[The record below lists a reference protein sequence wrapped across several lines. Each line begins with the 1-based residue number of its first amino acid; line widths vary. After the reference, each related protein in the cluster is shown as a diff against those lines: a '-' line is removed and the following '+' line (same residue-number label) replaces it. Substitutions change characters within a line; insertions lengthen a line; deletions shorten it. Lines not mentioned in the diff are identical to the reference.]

1 MIMNKELLLAVQ
13 FLLVV
18 GTPIAHAQVAEPV
31 DEFIERTKTVT
42 YDCPNPDDF
51 AGLENYLTSNNLT
64 QSQKFALLVEKSH
77 FLICDGKASDAQRL
91 LFEITR
97 WDDIDK
103 QSYFYA
109 SAIYQIGFTY
119 DLKEQPQRCEYYEQA
134 QSLATERHSD
144 IYLSA
149 TLGLITN
156 CRMDLSVGER
166 LGMMFNVLERY
177 SKTNNYQ
184 ALAHIHNSIGL
195 IYGDL
200 QQHVLA
206 AEQYLKAHEMGL
218 KVYTGSNQLTILISA
233 ISSLLASGQ
242 YERALEAINEF
253 GRINRDVDTPLTN
266 YFYYHALTGYYY
278 RIGDIENLKAELPAL
293 ERAVEPLSNPIYKAM
308 VMWYQVVPCVYKGD
322 QECVADYVQSLESV
336 LPAVR
341 RHLESN
347 LDYLKLMVDMQ
358 MVLRDWEQAEKAFD
372 KYASR
377 SSANNKH
384 SQSSASILGVAN
396 LYSRIY
402 SLESEIERTRR
413 IKRTIVGVGIA
424 VFLLFTL
431 TITYYLRKKHQAKLT
446 IDPATGLLNSDVAV
460 SRIQRVQA
468 PEKGKANALALLD
481 LSNFRELNMA
491 VGLAKGNEVL
501 RDISKTLQKV
511 TRDTDILGRYGPEQF
526 LLCLPNIE
534 EQSAMHFF
542 DRLQRELDETRMGP
556 PSNDRINV
564 RSSMSI
570 FIATERLSDMQ
581 SVLDELLLSI
591 NIKSDH

>member
-1 MIMNKELLLAVQ
+1 MMNKGLLSAVQ
-13 FLLVV
+13 FLLVI
-18 GTPIAHAQVAEPV
+18 GAPIAGAQEAGPV
-31 DEFIERTKTVT
+31 DAFIEQVRTVT
-42 YDCPNPDDF
+42 YDCPNPEDS
-51 AGLENYLTSNNLT
+51 ARLEQYLTTDNLT
-64 QSQKFALLVEKSH
+64 QSQEFALLVEKSH

-91 LFEITR
+91 LFDITR
-97 WDDIDK
+97 RDDIDN

-134 QSLATERHSD
+134 QALAAEKHSD

-184 ALAHIHNSIGL
+184 ALAHIHNTIGL

-218 KVYTGSNQLTILISA
+218 KVYTGSNRLTILISA

-242 YERALEAINEF
+242 YERALQAIKEF
-253 GRINRDVDTPLTN
+253 GRINRDVGTPLTN

-278 RIGDIENLKAELPAL
+278 RTGDIANLKVELPAL
-293 ERAVEPLSNPIYKAM
+293 ERAVKPLSNPVYKAM
-308 VMWYQVVPCVYKGD
+308 VKWYQAVPCVYEQDEK
-322 QECVADYVQSLESV
+322 CVADYLQLLESEH
-336 LPAVR
+336 PSVR
-341 RHLESN
+341 RHLDSN
-347 LDYLKLMVDMQ
+347 LDYLKLMVEMQ

-396 LYSRIY
+396 LYSKIY

-413 IKRTIVGVGIA
+413 IKRIIVGVSIA
-424 VFLLFTL
+424 AFLLLTL
-431 TITYYLRKKHQAKLT
+431 IITYYLRKKHQAKLA
-446 IDPATGLLNSDVAV
+446 IDPTTGLLNSDIAM
-460 SRIQRVQA
+460 SRIQRVHA
-468 PEKGKANALALLD
+468 PEEGKTNALALLD
-481 LSNFRELNMA
+481 LSNFRELNMT

-534 EQSAMHFF
+534 EQSAMRFF
-542 DRLQRELDETRMGP
+542 DRLQRKLDETHIRQAG
-556 PSNDRINV
+556 NQTINV

-570 FIATERLSDMQ
+570 FIATERFSDMQ

-591 NIKSDH
+591 NVKSEH